1 MRLPTSRGGR
11 AGVLALAVLAP
22 LALFAVAYFVFFAP
36 ESEDAFTIDAGQA
49 AGDAAAAPTGVA
61 AVQGGWKVTTGSE
74 AGYRVREKLAA
85 LPAPNDAVGR
95 TTAITGGFQVEPAG
109 QAARVRDIKVE
120 VDVSKLTSDN
130 GQRDNRIKTQG
141 LESTQFPMA
150 TFVSTGT
157 IDVPAEALTG
167 ATVKAQVAGDLTIHG
182 ATNRVDIPVD
192 VALTAGTA
200 QIVGSYT
207 FPFGAF
213 AMTPPSIGGFVTVE
227 NDATLEF
234 KMVATKA

>member
-11 AGVLALAVLAP
+11 VGVLALAVLAP
-22 LALFAVAYFVFFAP
+22 LALFVAAYLLFLNP
-36 ESEDAFTIDAGQA
+36 EPEAAFQVDAG
-49 AGDAAAAPTGVA
+49 GGTGAPAGVA
-61 AVQGGWKVTTGSE
+61 DVQGAWRVTDGSE
-74 AGYRVREKLAA
+74 AGYRVREKLAS

-109 QAARVRDIKVE
+109 EAARVRDIKVD
-120 VDVSKLTSDN
+120 VDVSKLTSDSS
-130 GQRDNRIKTQG
+130 QRDNRIKSQG
-141 LESTQFPMA
+141 LESNRFPMA
-150 TFVSTGT
+150 TFVSIGT

-192 VALTAGTA
+192 VALTAGKA
-200 QIVGSYT
+200 QIVGTYT
-207 FPFGAF
+207 FPFAAF
-213 AMTPPSIGGFVTVE
+213 GMTPPSIGGFVTVE

-234 KMVATKA
+234 KMVATKG